1 MKTLVEQ
8 AIGGDGAKA
17 GAYIDNGNLEL
28 RVAYPLAKV
37 VEPVNKIIDGAIDR
51 LEAAVPGD
59 WDKALLEPI
68 RAEAKAALVALLSA
82 V

>member
-37 VEPVNKIIDGAIDR
+37 VEPVNKIIDTAIDK
-51 LEAAVPGD
+51 LEATIPGD